1 MNQMPRSSNNT
12 RKNEQKQVNV
22 KMDVLEK
29 KKKRNK
35 DVGVSGVDKN
45 TPENTNTPI
54 LL

>member
-1 MNQMPRSSNNT
+1 MNQILKPSNDT
-12 RKNEQKQVNV
+12 MKNEQKQVNV

-45 TPENTNTPI
+45 TPENSKI
-54 LL
+54 QF